1 MNLEKLTQIIEEEVK
16 KTLSSELNVNRNGAI
31 YELPHIPSGNSNVYA
46 LFTGGSA
53 KLSEAINQIKLLI
66 QNGYHIKAILSES
79 ATRIIKVDK
88 IREIPG
94 IEDVFCEPD
103 PSIYSVDIVQSADAI
118 VIPVLTRNSA
128 AKLALGIC
136 DTLVTNIIMHALI
149 AGKPVIAARNSADP
163 EGQDC
168 ICIGTP
174 KTSPNLIQIAK
185 DYLKKLESYGV
196 KLVDVS
202 EIAYSFIED
211 KNIKQE
217 LITYDTINGLSK
229 DISEIKV
236 KKGSIVTPLAKD
248 LAKERN
254 IKIIIVD

>member
-1 MNLEKLTQIIEEEVK
+1 MNLEKLTQIVEEEVK
-16 KTLSSELNVNRNGAI
+16 KALGIELNTDREVGSQS
-31 YELPHIPSGNSNVYA
+31 IPSDKRNIYA

-66 QNGYHIKAILSES
+66 QNGYNVKVILSEA
-79 ATRIIKVDK
+79 ATRVIKIEK
-88 IREIPG
+88 IREKIG
-94 IEDVFCEPD
+94 IEDILCEPD

-118 VIPVLTRNSA
+118 VVPVLTRNSA
-128 AKLALGIC
+128 AKVALGIC

-168 ICIGTP
+168 ICIGTH
-174 KTSPNLIQIAK
+174 KTPPTLIQIAK

-196 KLVDVS
+196 KLVDAS
-202 EIAYSFIED
+202 EIAQYFIRSKD
-211 KNIKQE
+211 IKRE
-217 LITYDTINGLSK
+217 LVTYDTIKELSQ
-229 DISEIKV
+229 DIKQIEV
-236 KKGSIVTPLAKD
+236 KRGSIITPLAKD

-254 IKIIIVD
+254 IEIILVD